1 MGTGVRDAPM
11 TQANSGTVVDCA
23 KYYAVRRVA
32 WLSRMVFA
40 SIVERRGRMHLG
52 ISRRKKQVFA
62 FSALLALLAARLT
75 ELVIACVLTVVSAR
89 DHDLLQAI
97 WLAAARYVSSGQ
109 RIIALYLVVTG
120 RACSAGRVVFRSAH
134 NAGELAP
141 SVSGCSIDPHSKNPQ
156 EDNTGDKP

>member
-1 MGTGVRDAPM
+1 MGIGRSDATM
-11 TQANSGTVVDCA
+11 TKANSGTVVDCA
-23 KYYAVRRVA
+23 EYYAVRRVA

-40 SIVERRGRMHLG
+40 SIVERRGPMHLG
-52 ISRRKKQVFA
+52 ISRRKKQVLA
-62 FSALLALLAARLT
+62 FSALLALLAARLI
-75 ELVIACVLTVVSAR
+75 ELVIACVLTVVSTR

-97 WLAAARYVSSGQ
+97 RLAAARYVSSGQ

-141 SVSGCSIDPHSKNPQ
+141 SV
-156 EDNTGDKP
+156 

>member
-1 MGTGVRDAPM
+1 MGIGRSDATM
-11 TQANSGTVVDCA
+11 TLANSGTVVDCA
-23 KYYAVRRVA
+23 EYYAVRRVA

-40 SIVERRGRMHLG
+40 SIVERRGPMHLG
-52 ISRRKKQVFA
+52 ISRRKKHVLA

-75 ELVIACVLTVVSAR
+75 ELVIACVLTVVSTR

-141 SVSGCSIDPHSKNPQ
+141 SV
-156 EDNTGDKP
+156 